1 MFRKVSGFALWVLL
15 GVAIALAPL
24 ACGSDSSLPDDG
36 GPNPDAMTKN

>member
-24 ACGSDSSLPDDG
+24 ACGSDTGSTDSGL
-36 GPNPDAMTKN
+36 PDAMTRG